1 MEIKKLFY
9 SWRHPVLLL
18 FGIGLSNIGD
28 WIYLIALNLI
38 VLDMTGSPLAVAAL
52 YILKP
57 LATLFTNFWS
67 GTIID
72 RLNQR
77 NLMVELDMVR
87 AAIIFILPSLSSLW
101 LIYSAVLLINMGSS
115 IFEPASM
122 TYITKLI
129 PSEKRKR
136 FNSFRSLI
144 DSGGFLIGPAI
155 AGLLFIL
162 GTPYMAIYVNA
173 LTFLGSG
180 FITLLLPQ
188 LQDLSLKQNNLLNF
202 SFGLLKKDWNVVRLF
217 THNYPYVMGIYF
229 LFSLMIVMATALDS
243 LEASFSKEVLTL
255 TDAEYGFLVSI
266 AGLGIAAGAVVN
278 TLFAKKMTTLF
289 LIGLGPVFVSV
300 GYMVYA
306 FSSSFDIAAL
316 GFVVLSFSLAFANT
330 GFHTFYQ
337 ENIPV
342 NVMGRVGSIYG
353 LIEAFFIIIATISIG
368 LTAQLLSIKLAVIV
382 GSFFM
387 LLVTGILCFV
397 TFYFEEKDEE
407 QKFENEIMK
416 VYDK

>member
-1 MEIKKLFY
+1 MDLKKVFY
-9 SWRHPVLLL
+9 SWRNPLLLL

-28 WIYLIALNLI
+28 WIYLIAFNLI

-57 LATLFTNFWS
+57 LAALFTNFWS

-72 RLNQR
+72 RLNLR
-77 NLMVELDMVR
+77 NLMVGLDIFR
-87 AAIIFILPSLSSLW
+87 SALIFILPSLPSVW
-101 LIYSAVLLINMGSS
+101 LIYPVVFLINMGSAV
-115 IFEPASM
+115 FEPASM

-155 AGLLFIL
+155 AGWLFIL

-180 FITLLLPQ
+180 LITLLLPP
-188 LQDLSLKQNNLLNF
+188 LEDSILKQKNLPEISLR
-202 SFGLLKKDWNVVRLF
+202 LLKKDWNVVRLF
-217 THNYPYVMGIYF
+217 TRNSPYVMVVYF
-229 LFSLMIVMATALDS
+229 LFSLMMVMAAALDS
-243 LEASFSKEVLTL
+243 LEAAFSKEVLQLSDT
-255 TDAEYGFLVSI
+255 EYGFLVSI
-266 AGLGIAAGAVVN
+266 AGGGIAVGAVVN
-278 TLFAKKMTTLF
+278 TVLAKKMTTSL
-289 LIGLGPVFVSV
+289 LIGLGSLSVSV
-300 GYMVYA
+300 GYIVYA
-306 FSSSFDIAAL
+306 FSTSFDVAAL
-316 GFVVLSFSLAFANT
+316 GFIVLSFSLAFANT

-353 LIEAFFIIIATISIG
+353 LIEAFFIILATISIG
-368 LTAQLLSIKLAVIV
+368 LTAQSLSIKSAVMV
-382 GSFFM
+382 GSFLM
-387 LLVTGILCFV
+387 LLVTGALCF
-397 TFYFEEKDEE
+397 TSFYFERKSEE
-407 QKFENEIMK
+407 QVYDTETSK
-416 VYDK
+416 VYGK

>member
-1 MEIKKLFY
+1 MKKVFY
-9 SWRHPVLLL
+9 TWKNPFLLL

-57 LATLFTNFWS
+57 LATIFTNFWS

-77 NLMVELDMVR
+77 DLMVRLDLVT
-87 AAIIFILPSLSSLW
+87 AVLIFILPSISSLW
-101 LIYSAVLLINMGSS
+101 LIYLVVFLINMGSS
-115 IFEPASM
+115 VFEPTSM

-136 FNSFRSLI
+136 FNSLRSLI

-155 AGLLFIL
+155 AGLLFML
-162 GTPYMAIYVNA
+162 GTPYMAIYINA

-180 FITLLLPQ
+180 LITLLLPQ
-188 LQDLSLKQNNLLNF
+188 LDDSTWKQKSFPDL
-202 SFGLLKKDWNVVRLF
+202 SFGLLKKDWNIVRIF
-217 THNYPYVMGIYF
+217 THNFPFVMVIYF
-229 LFSLMIVMATALDS
+229 LFSLMMVMATALDS
-243 LEASFSKEVLTL
+243 LEAAFSKEVLQL
-255 TDAEYGFLVSI
+255 SDSEYGFLVSI
-266 AGLGIAAGAVVN
+266 AGFGIAVGAVVN
-278 TLFAKKMTTLF
+278 TLFAKKISTSL
-289 LIGLGPVFVSV
+289 LIGLGPLFVSV
-300 GYMVYA
+300 GYIVYA
-306 FSSSFDIAAL
+306 FSSSFEIAAL

-337 ENIPV
+337 NNIPV

-353 LIEAFFIIIATISIG
+353 LIEAFIIIVATISIG
-368 LTAQLLSIKLAVIV
+368 IAAQLLSVKLAVII
-382 GSFFM
+382 GSFLM
-387 LLVTGILCFV
+387 LLVTGALCLMS
-397 TFYFEEKDEE
+397 FYFEKKFDEPVYE
-407 QKFENEIMK
+407 TETNEGLWE
-416 VYDK
+416 VN

>member
-1 MEIKKLFY
+1 MKKLFY

>member
-1 MEIKKLFY
+1 MKKVFY
-9 SWRHPVLLL
+9 SWKNPFILL

-67 GTIID
+67 GTVID

-77 NLMVELDMVR
+77 NLMFGLDMAR
-87 AAIIFILPSLSSLW
+87 AVLIFILPSLSSVW
-101 LIYSAVLLINMGSS
+101 LIYSVVFMINMGSS
-115 IFEPASM
+115 IFEPTSM

-129 PSEKRKR
+129 PSQKRKR

-155 AGLLFIL
+155 AGLLFML

-188 LQDLSLKQNNLLNF
+188 LDDLTLKQKNLPNL

-217 THNYPYVMGIYF
+217 TRNYPYVMGVYF
-229 LFSLMIVMATALDS
+229 LFSLMMVMAAALDS
-243 LEASFSKEVLTL
+243 LEASFSKEVLKL

-266 AGLGIAAGAVVN
+266 AGAGIAAGAVVN
-278 TLFAKKMTTLF
+278 TLFAKRIITSL
-289 LIGLGPVFVSV
+289 LIGLGSLFVSI

-306 FSSSFDIAAL
+306 FSLSFEIAAL
-316 GFVVLSFSLAFANT
+316 GFGVLSFSLAFANT
-330 GFHTFYQ
+330 GFYTFYQ

-353 LIEAFFIIIATISIG
+353 LIEAFFIIIATVSIG
-368 LTAQLLSIKLAVIV
+368 LTAQLWSVQFAVIG
-382 GSFFM
+382 GSFIM
-387 LLVTGILCFV
+387 LLVTGALCYISFH
-397 TFYFEEKDEE
+397 YEEKSDE
-407 QKFENEIMK
+407 KIYENENIK
-416 VYDK
+416 VYGK